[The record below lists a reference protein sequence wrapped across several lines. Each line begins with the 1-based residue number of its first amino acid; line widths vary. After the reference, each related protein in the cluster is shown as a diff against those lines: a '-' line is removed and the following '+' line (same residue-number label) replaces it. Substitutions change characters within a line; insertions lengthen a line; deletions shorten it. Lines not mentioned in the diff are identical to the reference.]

1 MFNSGK
7 MEAERITFDKRRRRT
22 VKEIMTEPPGG
33 GHGMSANF
41 EYKGVWFLP
50 ENPGNKMAGTLRF
63 SPHEGA
69 ILELIGS
76 FKGVENMLQLTDHE
90 IILGYCGKMVTL
102 YECRE
107 IGFNIGTHAVQ
118 RSNFRAKAVFLDAHF
133 QKKEDVKFKRIAVH
147 YSHLDEWVHITGF
160 EIIRPID
167 KKGITVN
174 YLLPDSIEMTE
185 FEGWKMAIEIKAE
198 GPRIPLPQ
206 REVAIKE
213 RTFIAIESQEEKS
226 FEKHFEMAEKLQNF
240 LSLATMSP
248 TRPEI
253 FYGFTKTCAVTKED
267 KTIYPAVEAVFCL
280 AFSSETTKSLMPDEM
295 LFNYSDIKGKTS
307 TVLKNWLNKQEKL
320 KPIFDLYFSTM
331 YNPHLYLEN
340 EFLSI
345 VQAVESYH
353 RRTMKNFDLAEDEHK
368 KRIDAILNVTP
379 QQHKEWLDSHL
390 EYSNEPKLRKRLKEL
405 FKEGSDVMGKF
416 AEESESLIQ
425 KTLDTRN
432 YLTHYDEKLRSKAA
446 TGQELYMLTF
456 HLKMLLE
463 TAFLKEL
470 GMDKDTIKTLVERNR
485 VYERIS
491 RV

>member
-1 MFNSGK
+1 

-50 ENPGNKMAGTLRF
+50 ENPGNKIAGTLRF

-133 QKKEDVKFKRIAVH
+133 QKKDDVKFKRIEVH

-160 EIIRPID
+160 EIIRPVD

-185 FEGWKMAIEIKAE
+185 FEGWNMSIEIKAE
-198 GPRIPLPQ
+198 GPRIPLSQ

-226 FEKHFEMAEKLQNF
+226 FEENFEMVEKIQNF

-248 TRPEI
+248 VRPEI
-253 FYGFTKTCAVTKED
+253 FYGFTKACTVTIKD
-267 KTIYPAVEAVFCL
+267 KTIYPAVEAVFRL
-280 AFSSETTKSLMPDEM
+280 AFPAETAKPLMPDEM
-295 LFNYSDIKGKTS
+295 LFNYSDIKEKTS
-307 TVLKNWLNKQEKL
+307 TVLQNWLQKQEKL

-353 RRTMKNFDLAEDEHK
+353 RRTMKNFDLPEDEHK

-379 QQHKEWLDSHL
+379 HGHKEWLDNHL
-390 EYSNEPKLRKRLKEL
+390 EYSNEPRLRKRLKEL
-405 FKEGSDVMGKF
+405 FKEVSDATGKF
-416 AEESESLIQ
+416 GKESESLVQ

-432 YLTHYDEKLRSKAA
+432 YLTHYDEKLRIKAA
-446 TGQELYMLTF
+446 MGQELYMLTF